1 MTKTEYW
8 VRGYAVMRVRSAAPE
23 RCLNRLSAQKIP
35 FWQVVRIDDL
45 TLQVSIFYRDKRRFC
60 ALLEQAQ
67 AESETVREIHGIWF
81 FLLWLR
87 RPVLLLTV
95 AAALFVTLE
104 LQNYIWVITVSGN
117 ETVSDAEI
125 VRALEE
131 LGVRFGT
138 RTDSFQ
144 SQDIKNRLLNCVD
157 GLQWAAVN
165 CNGGVC
171 QVLVKEREEKPDLLD
186 WHQVTNVVAS
196 RDGTIQEIRV
206 LDGFACCMVGDT
218 VTAGQTLVTGMMDW
232 VLDVQKCHAQAEI
245 YALTWRELKS
255 VTPESCTVREAGIWK
270 TTARYLQI
278 GRKRIKL
285 SGSSRI
291 CDLGCDKMVTRELW
305 TFPGGYTVPVT
316 LITEFCC
323 ESELAACSISE
334 SVAESILRDYGDRTV
349 QKDMVAGQI
358 QSVNFDL
365 TRKRGRYSA
374 MAVFSCREM
383 IAREQ
388 TVNLFGS
395 EQVYDRTDS
404 ERGAG

>member
-165 CNGGVC
+165 C
-171 QVLVKEREEKPDLLD
+171 
-186 WHQVTNVVAS
+186 
-196 RDGTIQEIRV
+196 
-206 LDGFACCMVGDT
+206 
-218 VTAGQTLVTGMMDW
+218 
-232 VLDVQKCHAQAEI
+232 
-245 YALTWRELKS
+245 
-255 VTPESCTVREAGIWK
+255 
-270 TTARYLQI
+270 
-278 GRKRIKL
+278 L
-285 SGSSRI
+285 S
-291 CDLGCDKMVTRELW
+291 
-305 TFPGGYTVPVT
+305 
-316 LITEFCC
+316 LIH
-323 ESELAACSISE
+323 I
-334 SVAESILRDYGDRTV
+334 
-349 QKDMVAGQI
+349 
-358 QSVNFDL
+358 
-365 TRKRGRYSA
+365 
-374 MAVFSCREM
+374 
-383 IAREQ
+383 
-388 TVNLFGS
+388 
-395 EQVYDRTDS
+395 
-404 ERGAG
+404 